1 MEIEFKVFFLI
12 KICNFF
18 SFSLFYEEAPKSLT
32 TNIQT
37 NYYFI
42 EEEEAPVK
50 DPFKDLDP
58 LWKLK

>member
-1 MEIEFKVFFLI
+1 MYVRFIG
-12 KICNFF
+12 
-18 SFSLFYEEAPKSLT
+18 SPKTLSNNT
-32 TNIQT
+32 QT

-42 EEEEAPVK
+42 EEEEPAAK

>member
-1 MEIEFKVFFLI
+1 MRFYMLILMRLVFLG
-12 KICNFF
+12 
-18 SFSLFYEEAPKSLT
+18 SPKTLT
-32 TNIQT
+32 NNTQT

-42 EEEEAPVK
+42 EEEEIPVK

>member
-1 MEIEFKVFFLI
+1 M
-12 KICNFF
+12 NT
-18 SFSLFYEEAPKSLT
+18 SLQTYLLYNLLT
-32 TNIQT
+32 FNILMFTGSVNTPASQT

-42 EEEEAPVK
+42 QEEKQEVK